1 MSLTKTIVVLGAQG
15 QLGRRLVQVLSAVAQ
30 VHALGRAQLDL
41 TDLAAV
47 QRCLES
53 LRPDVIVNAA
63 AWTAVDA
70 AQAQPES
77 VALINTALPALLAD
91 MAVRQQAWLVH
102 YSSDYVY
109 SGQGQSPWREHDPA
123 APLSVYGRSKWAGDQ
138 AIAQSGAAHLVLR
151 TSWVYD
157 VHGHNFLRTMWALLQ
172 NRSTVQ
178 VVADQVGAPTPAWWL
193 AQVTLQMLQ
202 QVWALPFAQALA
214 QYSGLYHVVPAGQTS
229 WYGFAGAI
237 AQLARD
243 QGVPLAVGATGLQ
256 PISSADYITAAPR
269 PLNSRLCT
277 QKWQHTFGIQPPHWA
292 CLLAALPTPTGSKDF
307 DIK

>member
-1 MSLTKTIVVLGAQG
+1 MGLNKTIVVLGAQG
-15 QLGRRLVQVLSAVAQ
+15 QLGRRLVQQLPALGQ
-30 VHALGRAQLDL
+30 VHALSRAQLDL
-41 TDLAAV
+41 TDLVAV

-109 SGQGQSPWREHDPA
+109 SGQGQRAWCEQDEA
-123 APLSVYGRSKWAGDQ
+123 KPLSEYGRSKWAGDQ
-138 AIAQSGAAHLVLR
+138 AIAQSGAAQLVLR

-157 VHGHNFLRTMWALLQ
+157 VHGHNFLRTMLALLQ
-172 NRSTVQ
+172 TRSTVQ

-193 AQVTLQMLQ
+193 AQITVQMLQ
-202 QVWALPFAQALA
+202 QALA
-214 QYSGLYHVVPAGQTS
+214 RPFSSAVARFSGLYHVVPAGQTS
-229 WYGFAGAI
+229 WYGFACAI

-256 PISSADYITAAPR
+256 PISSADSITAAPR

-277 QKWQHTFGIQPPHWA
+277 QKLQHTFGIQPPHWA
-292 CLLAALPTPTGSKDF
+292 CLLALPKR
-307 DIK
+307 